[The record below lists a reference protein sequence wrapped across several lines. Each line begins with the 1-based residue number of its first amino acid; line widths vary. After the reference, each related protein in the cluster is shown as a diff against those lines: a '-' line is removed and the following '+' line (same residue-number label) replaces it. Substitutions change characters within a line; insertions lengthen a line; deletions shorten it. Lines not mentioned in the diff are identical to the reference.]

1 MQKGNDC
8 VDLAKKMI
16 KDLES
21 NWLSHLEDLNLHT
34 VFRPIYTHN
43 LTILNLN
50 AIVAFVIL
58 SYSEE
63 SPWIN
68 PRKDRLTNKEE
79 ILSGIGVD
87 PKNRIYQEILQY
99 ENESIQQVIL
109 NFLLFRVDHR
119 FQEII
124 SLLEYAD
131 KNLLFCNQKTVEKE
145 PRGTTR
151 TEDKGETIVYEYL
164 DQAEISKINK
174 EKGDLLFKALD
185 ARVRAETMLKQ
196 LENDFQK
203 TDHATNSDYGFMF
216 SDPKKFNIS
225 SWEHRI
231 RRRKELGL

>member
-1 MQKGNDC
+1 MQKGNDS

-16 KDLES
+16 KDLEA

-34 VFRPIYTHN
+34 VFRPIYSHN

-58 SYSEE
+58 AYTEE
-63 SPWIN
+63 SAWIN
-68 PRKDRLTNKEE
+68 PRKDRFINKEE

-87 PKNRIYQEILQY
+87 PKNKIYKEILYY
-99 ENESIQQVIL
+99 ENDHIQQVVL
-109 NFLLFRVDHR
+109 NYLLFQTDHR

-131 KNLLFCNQKTVEKE
+131 KTLLFCNQKTVDKE
-145 PRGTTR
+145 PRGTTK
-151 TEDKGETIVYEYL
+151 TEEKGEITIYEYL
-164 DQAEISKINK
+164 DQAEVSKISR

-185 ARVRAETMLKQ
+185 ARKRAEEMLKQ

-203 TDHATNSDYGFMF
+203 TDHATGSDYGFLF
-216 SDPKKFNIS
+216 SDPKKFNIT
-225 SWEHRI
+225 SWEHRVK
-231 RRRKELGL
+231 RRKESSL